1 MKTKISVPLSNK
13 SIAQLSRVAL
23 MEQFVWLME
32 LLRVLA
38 EWSSA
43 SVECGEQCVVM
54 NGITMMPELCA
65 DNWGTV
71 RIEVSQLIY
80 WEKD

>member
-43 SVECGEQCVVM
+43 SMEFGEQCVVM
-54 NGITMMPELCA
+54 NGITMMPESCA